1 MPRFYLPSHQWLLS
15 EPQLNTF
22 DTHHAAHVL
31 RCEVGDSI
39 VIFNGTGAEAMATI
53 IGFKKKGG
61 LQAIL
66 SIGTP
71 KKTLPASCHITLAQA
86 VPKGKNMDVII
97 QKAVE
102 LGASRI
108 IPLLTER
115 TILRCDNQ
123 EDALQKQERWQQIA
137 IEACKQS
144 GQNWLPQV
152 EKPSPILEFFKML
165 GLPDQLLIIA
175 SLESERDSLKGILKN
190 STSPKTVTIMVGPE
204 GDFTP
209 KEYEAAK
216 NIGFQSVDLGPLI
229 LRAETAA
236 FYCLSV
242 LSHELNHQ

>member
-15 EPQLNTF
+15 GPQLNTF

-31 RCEVGDSI
+31 RCEIGDSI
-39 VIFNGTGAEAMATI
+39 VIFDGRGTEAMATI
-53 IGFKKKGG
+53 IGFEKKGG

-71 KKTLPASCHITLAQA
+71 KKTLPSRCQVTLAQA
-86 VPKGKNMDVII
+86 VPKGKNIDLII

-102 LGASRI
+102 LGASQI

-115 TILRCDNQ
+115 TILRYDNQ
-123 EDALQKQERWQQIA
+123 KDALQKQERWQQIA

-152 EKPSPILEFFKML
+152 EKPSHLLEFLKML
-165 GLPDQLLIIA
+165 RQPDQLLLIA
-175 SLESERDSLKGILKN
+175 SLESEKDSLKKILQN
-190 STSPKTVTIMVGPE
+190 STSPKTVTIMIGPE

-216 NIGFQSVDLGPLI
+216 NVGFQSVDLGPII
-229 LRAETAA
+229 LRTETAA